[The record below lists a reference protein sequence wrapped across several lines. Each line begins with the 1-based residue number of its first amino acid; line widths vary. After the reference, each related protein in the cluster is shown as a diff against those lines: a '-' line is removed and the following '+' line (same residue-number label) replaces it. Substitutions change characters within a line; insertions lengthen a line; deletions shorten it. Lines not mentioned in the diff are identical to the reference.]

1 MNTNVVWGVGS
12 VLLMAA
18 CGSVDADGSAEPGA
32 ARQNASD
39 SVTSASQSGVT
50 QQACRE
56 PSRALRVATFN
67 TALAPNFELYVAERQ
82 PKVIRALAAE
92 AEQVDALC
100 VQEFWQESD
109 FAQLKRATVKD
120 LPTALRP
127 IPRPGTGT
135 CTVDELTTLGQCLG
149 THCPTATGLDQVA
162 CAQAYCVAEVA
173 NLSGGCLGCIWNS
186 IGTDFSSCVGE
197 GGAADPA
204 IYGGSSDV
212 GLLTRLPVIASETSK
227 ELDSYFVRMAVLYA
241 KLEAPDGKPVH
252 AFCTHLGSPLDIVPY
267 AGKYASWKDEQ
278 LVQIQQ
284 LRAYINEKARANER
298 VILMGDMNTGPDGRG
313 MLGDWSDNYVALVG
327 EDLLDPY
334 FEQRN
339 MDCTYC
345 PDNAFVGDAS
355 PKKLIDH
362 VLTRGIQG
370 SKVHV
375 TRIFDQPIQLVSG
388 NQVFTWNLS
397 DHYGLR
403 ATIQP

>member
-1 MNTNVVWGVGS
+1 
-12 VLLMAA
+12 
-18 CGSVDADGSAEPGA
+18 
-32 ARQNASD
+32 
-39 SVTSASQSGVT
+39 
-50 QQACRE
+50 
-56 PSRALRVATFN
+56 
-67 TALAPNFELYVAERQ
+67 
-82 PKVIRALAAE
+82 
-92 AEQVDALC
+92 

-109 FAQLKRATVKD
+109 FAQFKSATAKQ
-120 LPTALRP
+120 LPTALRAA
-127 IPRPGTGT
+127 PRPGTGT

-162 CAQAYCVAEVA
+162 CAQASCVAEVA
-173 NLSGGCLGCIWNS
+173 SLSGGCLGCIWNS
-186 IGTDFSSCVGE
+186 IGTDFSNCVGA
-197 GGAADPA
+197 GGAGDPA
-204 IYGGSSDV
+204 IYGGSTDV
-212 GLLTRLPVIASETSK
+212 GMLTRLPIIASETSK

-284 LRAYINEKARANER
+284 LRAYINEKAKSDER
-298 VILMGDMNTGPDGRG
+298 VIVMGDMNTGPDGRG
-313 MLGDWSDNYVALVG
+313 MLGDRSDNYVALVG
-327 EDLLDPY
+327 NDLLDPY

-345 PDNAFVGDAS
+345 PDNAFVDDAS

-362 VLTRGIQG
+362 VLVRGIRA

-375 TRIFDQPIQLVSG
+375 ARIFDQSIQIGSG
-388 NQVFTWNLS
+388 NDAFTWNLS